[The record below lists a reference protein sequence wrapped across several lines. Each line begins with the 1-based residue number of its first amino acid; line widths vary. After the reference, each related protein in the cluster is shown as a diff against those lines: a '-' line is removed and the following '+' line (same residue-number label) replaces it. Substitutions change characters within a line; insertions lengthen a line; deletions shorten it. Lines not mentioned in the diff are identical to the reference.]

1 MNSIIE
7 IDIKNRTYYFFDD
20 MMSIKNLDP
29 NNIKIEN
36 NHRNTHR
43 KILFSV
49 IMDT

>member
-7 IDIKNRTYYFFDD
+7 IDIKSHTYYFFDD
-20 MMSIKNLDP
+20 MINLKNLDP
-29 NNIKIEN
+29 NNIKKVN
-36 NHRNTHR
+36 THRNTHR